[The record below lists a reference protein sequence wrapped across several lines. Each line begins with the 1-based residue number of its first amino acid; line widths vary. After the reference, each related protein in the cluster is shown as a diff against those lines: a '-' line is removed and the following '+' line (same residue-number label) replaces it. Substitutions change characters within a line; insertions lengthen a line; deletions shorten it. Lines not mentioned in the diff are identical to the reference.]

1 MQYFINDESYHMKFG
16 SYYQAQVDPAHGW
29 FFVGAL
35 RSFEHL
41 AFDRTLDVATS
52 TFEFFVPQANEQFF
66 LDIMNY
72 FVTEHIISGLKKL
85 PNRLAQEDV
94 EV

>member
-1 MQYFINDESYHMKFG
+1 MKFG

-41 AFDRTLDVATS
+41 AFDRTLDVSTS
-52 TFEFFVPQANEQFF
+52 TFEFFVPQDNEVFF
-66 LDIMNY
+66 LDLMNY
-72 FVTEHIISGLKKL
+72 FIRENIISDLKKL
-85 PNRLAQEDV
+85 PNRLINDDE

>member
-1 MQYFINDESYHMKFG
+1 MQHLINDESYHMKFG

-52 TFEFFVPQANEQFF
+52 TFEFFVPQDNELFF
-66 LDIMNY
+66 LDLMNY
-72 FVTEHIISGLKKL
+72 FITENIISDLKKL
-85 PNRLAQEDV
+85 PNRLAQDGQ